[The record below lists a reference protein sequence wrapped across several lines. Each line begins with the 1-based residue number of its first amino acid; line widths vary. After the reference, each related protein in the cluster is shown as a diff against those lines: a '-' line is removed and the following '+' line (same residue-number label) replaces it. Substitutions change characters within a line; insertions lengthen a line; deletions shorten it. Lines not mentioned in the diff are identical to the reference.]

1 MIAEAQMKWLL
12 TVPAD
17 TDIDALV
24 RALAAIG
31 AVVED
36 DKPVPIGDH
45 DKVVYVEGP
54 QDLPSRLAGTNVE
67 VRGID
72 PNSELGFFAQ
82 TG

>member
-1 MIAEAQMKWLL
+1 MKWLL
-12 TVPAD
+12 TVPVD
-17 TDIDALV
+17 TDIE
-24 RALAAIG
+24 ALARDLSAIG

-36 DKPVPIGDH
+36 DEPVPLGDH

-72 PNSELGFFAQ
+72 PNSELGFFVH